1 MSAIAGV
8 YGLNNQT
15 IPPNLSIYLME
26 SFSKFPANKSIK
38 LENEKFF
45 LGCHLQWITPESIH
59 EILPYY
65 DKNRGLAITAD
76 AIIDNR
82 EELFQILQIP
92 KALKLGVTDSELIL
106 LAYQKWGEEA
116 PMYLVGEYAFFIY
129 DERNEKLFG
138 ARDFSGSRTL
148 YYSTHSNIF
157 AFATTIEALL
167 SLPYMEKKLNEQ
179 WLAEFL
185 AIAGM
190 IDTVDASITPYLG
203 VNQLAPSHSITVRK
217 NKVSIRKYKS
227 IEFNK
232 KLKLNSDEEYIE
244 AFQEI
249 YQKSINSRLRT
260 YRNVG
265 AQLSG
270 GLDSGSIVAFA
281 GRQLKEESKILHTF
295 SYIPSKDF
303 EDFTPKNIMPDESSF
318 IKSTVQYVGNIKD
331 QYYSYEGRNPFSE
344 IDDFLEIMEVPYKF
358 FENSFW
364 LKGMF
369 EKAYEENV
377 GVLLN
382 GGRGNLTIS
391 WGSAVEYYSL
401 LLKKFKWLKLYKEL
415 DAYSLKVGGARLRRI
430 PSIAKR
436 AFPLLN
442 NLNKSYP
449 TYTNP
454 TLINTNFATKTNV
467 FYKLK
472 EFGMDETGWFAS
484 SNVFVQR
491 KRHFYDDF
499 HWNASNT
506 LAAKLSLRYS
516 LWKRDPTNDLRVVN
530 FCLSLPED
538 QYVKNGMDRAL
549 IRRAT
554 NNLLPDKIRLNQ
566 KIRGVQGADWVH
578 RMKPVWNS
586 FLQELSVMVED
597 KDSMDYLN
605 GSNIKRAVK
614 NISLGVNA
622 DYILNPESK
631 ILMRSLIVHRFL
643 KTFN

>member
-92 KALKLGVTDSELIL
+92 KALKFGVTDSELIL